1 MILKEKLKAYLLT
14 RKTPMTAEMIVAR
27 FGCSNATAVKVM
39 SQLIK
44 EGAVREML
52 VASNKRYVRG
62 VLI

>member
-1 MILKEKLKAYLLT
+1 MILKEKLKAYLPT

-44 EGAVREML
+44 EGAVQVVL
-52 VASNKRYVRG
+52 VASKKRYVRG
-62 VLI
+62 IL